1 MENHDDGEKLALK
14 IREESPVDGDKLG
27 EVISRKIKEVMSKNL
42 NMALQ
47 DRVKDVLEKTKNED
61 EPEEGV
67 LLN

>member
-1 MENHDDGEKLALK
+1 
-14 IREESPVDGDKLG
+14 
-27 EVISRKIKEVMSKNL
+27 MSKNL